1 MNLLADWLAM
11 SIIGKLCSTICR
23 ISAHWIIV
31 VHFSVVVFQVCI
43 QNRYK
48 LNKKYRKW
56 MNSLQTDNAEQITRG
71 LLKQAK
77 VFVTP
82 GSLKEQVKYKTGTP

>member
-1 MNLLADWLAM
+1 MNELISWLVGNNGVKRQLSAKCILQYGGYLLIELSW
-11 SIIGKLCSTICR
+11 SI
-23 ISAHWIIV
+23 
-31 VHFSVVVFQVCI
+31 FSVVVFQVCI

-77 VFVTP
+77 VFCHNRKFKRT
-82 GSLKEQVKYKTGTP
+82 S